1 MSKNRRLTNFLIQLY
16 NDRDMRTRFEDS
28 PEAVMDAAQLSAYEK
43 EAILSRDEQRITEAV
58 LAEQSD
64 SESSARTASSEPW
77 ILKCII
83 TIVVED

>member
-16 NDRDMRTRFEDS
+16 NDRDMRIRFEDS
-28 PEAVMDAAQLSAYEK
+28 PEAAMDAAQLSAYEK

-64 SESSARTASSEPW
+64 SESSARTASSAPW

-83 TIVVED
+83 TIVVD